1 MSGVKRVAD
10 VSDWAIR
17 RCHATFRFLY
27 HLQATMDDLAGA
39 AKAGQWEVAVH
50 SMREAALLAVS
61 VRRMPEGCDV
71 LPDVSDGFTGHLGAF
86 DSAGDPALEA
96 VCEAVN
102 RAAQDPGA
110 ASVDAAL
117 AVLRQ
122 YIEQTEAQLGY
133 SDQIPELRSARGTS
147 MLLRLFREGDQF
159 AQARGLPS
167 AIPRDWASAPA
178 GEAA

>member
-1 MSGVKRVAD
+1 MKRIDD

-39 AKAGQWEVAVH
+39 VEAEQWHVAVH
-50 SMREAALLAVS
+50 AMREAALLAVS
-61 VRRMPEGCDV
+61 VRRMPQGCDV

-86 DSAGDPALEA
+86 DSVGDGALES
-96 VCEAVN
+96 VCAAVN

-110 ASVDAAL
+110 LTVRAAL
-117 AVLRQ
+117 DVLRQ
-122 YIEQTEAQLGY
+122 YVATTEVQLGY
-133 SDQIPELRSARGTS
+133 GDAIPELRSARGTS

-159 AQARGLPS
+159 AQSRGLPS
-167 AIPRDWASAPA
+167 AIPRDWASGAS
-178 GEAA
+178 GDGV